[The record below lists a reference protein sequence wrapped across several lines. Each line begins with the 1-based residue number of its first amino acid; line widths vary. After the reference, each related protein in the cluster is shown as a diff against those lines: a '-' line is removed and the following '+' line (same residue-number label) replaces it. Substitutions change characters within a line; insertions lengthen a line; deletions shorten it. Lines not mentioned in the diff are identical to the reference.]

1 MPEPITDIEQLSNE
15 WLNGVLR
22 RYHAALVAGGVK
34 GYSWD
39 DCRRDY
45 RFAVIRELFV
55 PVWQW
60 SSGMRAGVWWSNLE
74 KIWMAFQDLR
84 CAELLDE

>member
-1 MPEPITDIEQLSNE
+1 LEQTL
-15 WLNGVLR
+15 LR
-22 RYHAALVAGGVK
+22 RYHAALVAGGVE
-34 GYSWD
+34 GYSWTDCWRD
-39 DCRRDY
+39 D

-60 SSGMRAGVWWSNLE
+60 SNGMGAGIWWSNRE
-74 KIWMAFQDLR
+74 KIWMAFADLR